1 MTDQPNPLKNL
12 LGFLEMLEEARI
24 WYRLSKIRDAVLV
37 EIAVPGQR
45 WEVEFFADG
54 SIEREVFES
63 TNDVEGV
70 PDVGALND
78 LIGPWSDLRKA
89 HETDA

>member
-1 MTDQPNPLKNL
+1 MTNHPNPLTNL
-12 LGFLEMLEEARI
+12 LDFLEMLEKARI

-63 TNDVEGV
+63 TNDVEGIA
-70 PDVGALND
+70 DVAALND

-89 HETDA
+89 LDADA

>member
-1 MTDQPNPLKNL
+1 MADKANPLTNL
-12 LGFLEMLEEARI
+12 LAFLDMLEEARI

-37 EIAVPGQR
+37 EVAVPGQR

-63 TNDVEGV
+63 TNDVEGIT
-70 PDVGALND
+70 DVAALND
-78 LIGPWSDLRKA
+78 LIGPWSDLSKA
-89 HETDA
+89 QDAGA